1 MFHHLFFTFL
11 IVTFILPN
19 QGKAQYIPEFV
30 NSVYDN
36 LYTVANNSPIGKP
49 KLIYDTKND
58 KQIVTYR
65 SGRLDGTT
73 GEIIVG
79 HRFLTLMRTFGKDSS
94 NALAFVLGH
103 EMAHVLLK
111 QTDHIESLGSGYADR
126 SLRKSLK
133 VIKDSLY
140 TNVFERQ
147 ADEHAAFYAHMAGY
161 NTTEIGSAVLDA
173 IYKEFNLPDNLRGYP
188 VLKERKLIA
197 QAAGNRM
204 KILAKI
210 YDAANLSIAGGKYK
224 MAKRLYDIILTE
236 GFESNDIYNN
246 CGVAQTMLA
255 IENDTT
261 LQKYVLPLFLDTES
275 ALDEKKLHRGIYD
288 DSKSLLEAARE
299 YFDKAAN
306 RNYPIA
312 TLNLGIVAFLLDD
325 LEEAT
330 YMAKKAQKLNLVQA
344 ETLLGIISHA
354 EGESNKAKQIWKSVE
369 SDCPIAKRN
378 LNLLF
383 PKYACFLSKNSNE
396 DVAQL
401 NDLKVDLV
409 SPFFNKN
416 YNARDSDTLFKIL
429 KTQVLQYYNTTIDD
443 RSFSRFKIKGGE
455 SDEIVHVAELW
466 NINLSMK
473 EDKLVSQADR
483 ILLSNRYRYYRIDD
497 KVIKFFPNGKYV
509 IYIIR

>member
-224 MAKRLYDIILTE
+224 MAKRLYDIILNE

-246 CGVAQTMLA
+246 CGVALVMHA
-255 IENDTT
+255 IESDTT
-261 LQKYVLPLFLDTES
+261 YQKYILPLFLDTKS
-275 ALDEKKLHRGIYD
+275 ILGDIKRQRGFGD
-288 DSKSLLEAARE
+288 DSKDLLLEARD
-299 YFDKAAN
+299 YFDKAKN
-306 RNYPIA
+306 RNYPLA
-312 TLNLGIVAFLLDD
+312 SLNLANVSLLLNDY
-325 LEEAT
+325 EEAEFL
-330 YMAKKAQKLNLVQA
+330 AKSADKQGVLQSR
-344 ETLLGIISHA
+344 TLLGIIAHA
-354 EGESNKAKQIWKSVE
+354 RGDEKKAKKIWQDIKE
-369 SDCPIAKRN
+369 KCPIAQRN
-378 LNLLF
+378 LNKFSVNYLASNNKNEPNSMSFLDTIEIDIIDPF
-383 PKYACFLSKNSNE
+383 MNPTNNARKSDTLRNILKTKILQYYTIEINDISFTCFKIRGSNDE
-396 DVAQL
+396 VVYIAQL
-401 NDLKVDLV
+401 NKCTPEIEKNELINIADKV
-409 SPFFNKN
+409 S
-416 YNARDSDTLFKIL
+416 I
-429 KTQVLQYYNTTIDD
+429 
-443 RSFSRFKIKGGE
+443 
-455 SDEIVHVAELW
+455 
-466 NINLSMK
+466 
-473 EDKLVSQADR
+473 
-483 ILLSNRYRYYRIDD
+483 SNRYQFFKLRD
-497 KVIKFFPNGKYV
+497 KVIKYFPNGDYIIYV
-509 IYIIR
+509 IH